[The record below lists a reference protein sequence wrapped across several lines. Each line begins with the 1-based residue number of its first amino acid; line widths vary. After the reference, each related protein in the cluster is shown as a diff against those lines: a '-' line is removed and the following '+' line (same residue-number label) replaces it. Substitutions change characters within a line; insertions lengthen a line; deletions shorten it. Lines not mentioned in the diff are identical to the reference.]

1 MKNISVS
8 TFRNNM
14 ASYMNEIVYKG
25 KSFNLTKGKKIV
37 ALISSVSPVTS
48 PSKAYQQDKIDD
60 LDEMIREVIRVF
72 EIETEDEPENI
83 SPKAIIKPVIF

>member
-25 KSFNLTKGKKIV
+25 KSYNLTKGKKIV
-37 ALISSVSPVTS
+37 ALISSISPIAS
-48 PSKAYQQDKIDD
+48 PSKVYQQEKIED
-60 LDEMIREVIRVF
+60 LDEMMRDAIRVF
-72 EIETEDEPENI
+72 EIETDDEPENI
-83 SPKAIIKPVIF
+83 SPKAKIKPVIF